1 MKWGKWKVRGCDLGP
16 HSPSQRC
23 MKVWPF
29 TTKII
34 FATVIWNKPISA
46 LSCLMALMDTLAAPI
61 KISNAYTL
69 DQAILLLGTS
79 SEEIHQCTDFR

>member
-1 MKWGKWKVRGCDLGP
+1 MKWGRWKIRGHDLGP

-29 TTKII
+29 TTMKILG
-34 FATVIWNKPISA
+34 TVIWNKHIST

-61 KISNAYTL
+61 KISNMYTL

-79 SEEIHQCTDFR
+79 SEEIHQGTDFG